1 MKQDDYDFVEAIL
14 FYLYLLPQYFL
25 KSELSSKTLGKFQT
39 FQELFTKSP
48 ITHHLKEYLVIN
60 QFRGK
65 YPTFSDFEVLFYLLS
80 RRFLLL

>member
-14 FYLYLLPQYFL
+14 FYLYLLPQYFF

-60 QFRGK
+60 QFK
-65 YPTFSDFEVLFYLLS
+65 EVNTLLS
-80 RRFLLL
+80 RILRYYFTF